1 MPSLNE
7 FFNSQSKDV
16 QDQRVERIDQERP
29 CSKCELSVPFYNFNQ
44 ATLEMYWTCSNGHET
59 KHKLN

>member
-1 MPSLNE
+1 MPNLNE
-7 FFNSQSKDV
+7 FFVSQPKDA
-16 QDQRVERIDQERP
+16 DQKVEKIDQERP
-29 CSKCELSVPFYNFNQ
+29 CSKCELSAPFYNFNQ